1 MQRIQVYWVEVDH
14 GIRTI
19 AFSSISTGVYRYPLK
34 EAAKIAV
41 NTVTEFYK
49 EHVND
54 LDYVR
59 FVLFNARTRKVYDDV
74 IMKNGMTGE

>member
-1 MQRIQVYWVEVDH
+1 MDH

-19 AFSSISTGVYRYPLK
+19 AFPSISTGVYRYPLK
-34 EAAKIAV
+34 EAAEIAV

-59 FVLFNARTRKVYDDV
+59 FVLFNART
-74 IMKNGMTGE
+74 